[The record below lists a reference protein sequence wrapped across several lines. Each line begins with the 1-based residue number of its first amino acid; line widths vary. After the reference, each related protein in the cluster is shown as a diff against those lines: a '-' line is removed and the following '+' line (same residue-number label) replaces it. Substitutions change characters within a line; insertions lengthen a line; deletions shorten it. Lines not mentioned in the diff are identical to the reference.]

1 MSKIARRLAL
11 TTIAAVMVAGC
22 TSPTGSPTTSAVPSA
37 AVELDDLLS
46 APVPELC
53 KHQPGNLVNGQLPDQ
68 DPRYGHVGL
77 AKRPDPSKEYWVAF
91 GDLTGDGVDDGA
103 LVTACSAGGVPWP
116 ATVQLYTAGPTRL
129 GGVDLSDLTHGREVV
144 TGLSIA
150 DGVVHMSWLTQGPN
164 DAACC
169 GTVHM
174 AGDLRWDGSKV
185 VAENVK
191 QTN

>member
-1 MSKIARRLAL
+1 MNGLACRLAL
-11 TTIAAVMVAGC
+11 TLAAITLTAGCASPPGSTVEQHTSTPVAAV
-22 TSPTGSPTTSAVPSA
+22 TLS
-37 AVELDDLLS
+37 DLLS
-46 APVPELC
+46 APVPSLC
-53 KHQPGNLVNGQLPDQ
+53 KHEPGNLVNGQLPNQ
-68 DPRYGHVGL
+68 DPRFGLVGV
-77 AKRPDPSKEYWVAF
+77 AKKQQADYWVTF

-116 ATVQLYTAGPTRL
+116 ATVQLYSAGPTRL
-129 GGVDLSDLTHGREVV
+129 GGVDLSDVTHGREVV

-150 DGVVHMSWLTQGPN
+150 DGVVHVSWITQGPH
-164 DAACC
+164 DAECC

-185 VAENVK
+185 NVENVK